1 MENRTGLTTSLEESF
16 LNRVREK
23 AEKSRLEF
31 ARISQIRGTILCL
44 VEDIKTMD
52 SMSEGDSSIYY
63 DCLKS
68 AIKNALDNVELAVT
82 LKENK
87 FRMLK
92 HDLDVEEVSN
102 ASSGKFIADIK
113 EREKAIAKID
123 DEYLNLSYPF

>member
-1 MENRTGLTTSLEESF
+1 MENRTSLTTSLEESL
-16 LNRVREK
+16 LNKVREK

-31 ARISQIRGTILCL
+31 ARISKIRGTILCL
-44 VEDIKTMD
+44 IEDIKTMD
-52 SMSEGDSSIYY
+52 AMSEGDSSIYY

-68 AIKNALDNVELAVT
+68 AIRNALDNVELAVT

-92 HDLDVEEVSN
+92 HDYDRENVSN
-102 ASSGKFIADIK
+102 PCSEHFIVDVDA
-113 EREKAIAKID
+113 REKALAKID